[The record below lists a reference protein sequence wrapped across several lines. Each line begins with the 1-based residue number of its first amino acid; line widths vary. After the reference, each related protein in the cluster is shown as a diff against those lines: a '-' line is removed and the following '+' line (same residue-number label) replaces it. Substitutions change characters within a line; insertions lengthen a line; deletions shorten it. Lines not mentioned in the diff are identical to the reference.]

1 MEKHYLG
8 YRRTATLEKHYTQRN
23 TILIARYYYM
33 SELKRLRFDDV
44 VTRLSGTFFISEF
57 YVMRLLG
64 TLSEQFDK
72 MKEEHPTRES
82 LKCKWPEW
90 DWS

>member
-8 YRRTATLEKHYTQRN
+8 YRRARTIEKNYNQRN
-23 TILIARYYYM
+23 ELLIARYYYM

-44 VTRLSGTFFISEF
+44 VSRLSSTFFISEF
-57 YVMRLLG
+57 YIMRLLG
-64 TLSEQFDK
+64 ILSEQFDEIK
-72 MKEEHPTRES
+72 IDHPSREC
-82 LKCKWPEW
+82 LRVKWPEW

>member
-1 MEKHYLG
+1 MMTTVLYFHIKQRMEKHYLG
-8 YRRTATLEKHYTQRN
+8 YRRTVTIDKHYTQRN

-44 VTRLSGTFFISEF
+44 VQRLSATFFISEY

-64 TLSEQFDK
+64 SLSDKFD
-72 MKEEHPTRES
+72 
-82 LKCKWPEW
+82 
-90 DWS
+90 

>member
-8 YRRTATLEKHYTQRN
+8 YQRGGTKAISINQRN
-23 TILIARYYYM
+23 ELLIARYYYM

-44 VTRLSGTFFISEF
+44 TNRLSATFFISDF
-57 YVMRLLG
+57 YIMRLLG
-64 TLSEQFDK
+64 SLSDQFDQIK
-72 MKEEHPTRES
+72 AEHPSREI
-82 LKCKWPEW
+82 LKAKWPEW

>member
-8 YRRTATLEKHYTQRN
+8 YRCVGTVAMSRMQRN
-23 TILIARYYYM
+23 ELLIARYYYM

-44 VTRLSGTFFISEF
+44 VFRLSSTFFISDI
-57 YVMRLLG
+57 YVMRLLSA
-64 TLSEQFDK
+64 LSEQFDQIK
-72 MKEEHPTRES
+72 AEHPKRED
-82 LKCKWPEW
+82 LRAKWPEW

>member
-8 YRRTATLEKHYTQRN
+8 YRRTATIEKHFLQRN
-23 TILIARYYYM
+23 TVLIARYYYM

-44 VTRLSGTFFISEF
+44 VLRLSATFFISE
-57 YVMRLLG
+57 YYIMRLLG
-64 TLSEQFDK
+64 TLSEQFDAIK
-72 MKEEHPTRES
+72 KESPTRGE
-82 LKCKWPEW
+82 LREKWPEW